1 MSMRRTGKRYLRSAV
16 ETSHDFQ
23 QFLNENPA
31 VASGLA
37 SVGSLLLNA
46 MAQSKYGPTIQA
58 LLNPGA
64 KPAAGPGGGAGA
76 QWAPKAAPAQPASA
90 KPVAKPKA
98 KRPRT
103 SRRGAKKAAK
113 KK

>member
-46 MAQSKYGPTIQA
+46 MMQSKYGPAIQA

-64 KPAAGPGGGAGA
+64 GTGASPAAGARA
-76 QWAPKAAPAQPASA
+76 TAAPAQPA
-90 KPVAKPKA
+90 
-98 KRPRT
+98 
-103 SRRGAKKAAK
+103 AA
-113 KK
+113 

>member
-1 MSMRRTGKRYLRSAV
+1 MSMRRTGKRYLRGAV

-46 MAQSKYGPTIQA
+46 MMQSKYGPAIQG
-58 LLNPGA
+58 LLSPGA
-64 KPAAGPGGGAGA
+64 KTAASAGGWAPAQAT
-76 QWAPKAAPAQPASA
+76 PKAAPAQPAA
-90 KPVAKPKA
+90 PKPEAKPKA
-98 KRPRT
+98 KRARG
-103 SRRGAKKAAK
+103 SRRVAKKAAK